1 MHTLR
6 KRLLLI
12 CKRTLRGQ
20 VQEAGHIN
28 YTNRIAKTFD
38 FEAGNEEV
46 KLYESVSAYL
56 QRENTIGF
64 GQRSN
69 PLLILVARKTLG
81 SSTAAIAQFLDKV
94 IQRLSNLKITDE
106 ELLEDID
113 IS

>member
-1 MHTLR
+1 M
-6 KRLLLI
+6 
-12 CKRTLRGQ
+12 
-20 VQEAGHIN
+20 
-28 YTNRIAKTFD
+28 
-38 FEAGNEEV
+38 

-94 IQRLSNLKITDE
+94 IQVMTNLKIPDE
-106 ELLEDID
+106 ELLEDIETID
-113 IS
+113 EIAEELDQDEISG